1 MSGLFTDKNNL
12 TDRLIISRFLD
23 TVGDGSGTK
32 NAIGDYSAAT
42 EEFKIVPG
50 AGEIFVINRMI
61 VQIRD
66 SGQFTASTYGAL
78 ATLNNG
84 IHVHIKDS
92 GGVKIDL
99 VDNLTI
105 KTNAEWGRVCYDT
118 QLITWGV
125 GDSFILVR
133 WTFGRSGTQIWL
145 DNSRGDYLSVDLND
159 NLTGLVAHTFIVQGY
174 DYKQAAR
181 NLKQLDFWTL

>member
-1 MSGLFTDKNNL
+1 MLTTDRNNL
-12 TDRLIISRFLD
+12 TDRLIFSRYLD

-32 NAIGDYSAAT
+32 NANGNYSGGLQ
-42 EEFKIVPG
+42 EFKIVPG
-50 AGEIFVINRMI
+50 NNKIFIINRMI

-78 ATLNNG
+78 GALNNG
-84 IHVHIKDS
+84 VFVRTKNGS
-92 GGVKIDL
+92 GVKVDL
-99 VDNLTI
+99 TDNLAI
-105 KTNAEWGRVCYDT
+105 KSNAEWGRVCYDT
-118 QLITWGV
+118 QLISWGV

-159 NLTGLVAHTFIVQGY
+159 DFTGLVAHYFLVQGF
-174 DYKQAAR
+174 DYTTAA
-181 NLKQLDFWTL
+181 

>member
-1 MSGLFTDKNNL
+1 MTLFGDKNNL

-23 TVGDGSGTK
+23 TVGNGTGTK
-32 NAIGDYSAAT
+32 NAIGNYAAGT
-42 EEFKIVPG
+42 TEFKIVPA

-66 SGQFTASTYGAL
+66 SGQFTASTYGAIAAL
-78 ATLNNG
+78 ANG
-84 IHVHIKDS
+84 IHIHVKDS
-92 GGVKIDL
+92 GGIKVDL
-99 VDNLTI
+99 VDSLTI

-118 QLITWGV
+118 QLISWGV

-145 DNSRGDYLSVDLND
+145 DNSRGDYLSADLND
-159 NLTGLVAHTFIVQGY
+159 DFTGLVSHYFMVQGFNY
-174 DYKQAAR
+174 TTPA
-181 NLKQLDFWTL
+181 